1 MTDPLIP
8 AATRL
13 AARRGFIR
21 TFYQAL
27 ASAIPT
33 TAIALGTT
41 REWWAGVALGVG
53 GAVVSALLAGLAS
66 YWSICARGIPDDYQT
81 ATRAADSVAP
91 AAVQLAAVQ
100 QAARTVAE
108 R

>member
-1 MTDPLIP
+1 MTDRIIP

-21 TFYQAL
+21 TFYQGL

-41 REWWAGVALGVG
+41 GEWWAGVALGVA
-53 GAVVSALLAGLAS
+53 GAVVSALLAALAS
-66 YWSICARGIPDDYQT
+66 YWSISARGIPDDYVAVRT
-81 ATRAADSVAP
+81 A
-91 AAVQLAAVQ
+91 
-100 QAARTVAE
+100 AE